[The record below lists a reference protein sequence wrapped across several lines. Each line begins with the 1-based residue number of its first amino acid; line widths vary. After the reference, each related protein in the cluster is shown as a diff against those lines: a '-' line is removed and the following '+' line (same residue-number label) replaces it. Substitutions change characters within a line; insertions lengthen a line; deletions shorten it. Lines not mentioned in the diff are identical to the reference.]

1 MIHKD
6 LQKYRDRLD
15 EILIKAKPLFELKD
29 LILEIKKDIE
39 CLNKD
44 IEDRVKNHPEM
55 CDSCCPE
62 SDYCSQQVNG
72 ECPKIKRDV
81 VTLYWGDNSMNTLQR
96 LIGGRLF

>member
-15 EILIKAKPLFELKD
+15 EILAKAEPIFKLKD
-29 LILEIKKDIE
+29 LILEIKEDMRCLDKDIE
-39 CLNKD
+39 S
-44 IEDRVKNHPEM
+44 RVKNHPEM

-62 SDYCSQQVNG
+62 SDYCPQEVNG

-81 VTLYWGDNSMNTLQR
+81 VSLFWGDNSMNTIKY
-96 LIGGRLF
+96 LIGD